1 MESDRI
7 RAVTDFTRDIAVD
20 ASAGTGKT
28 ATLIARVTNLFLA
41 KRELLPDRV
50 LMLTFTEKAAAEMKA
65 RVVEGW
71 ELLVSACRSCGTV
84 EEAAAAMASWNTLVR
99 VPEGAYPS
107 LDDLRAR
114 AGEMADGVGRLSVTT
129 FHSFCR
135 RILLSF
141 PAEAGVDPRFEVLP
155 EGESSDAW
163 DDAVRAFL
171 RAEFGREEI
180 DPLWEVVLSRAG
192 RQEDV
197 WAVVRRLCLSQRDLL
212 ARGGLDFGEPADFL
226 DFLRRRYA
234 GPVDWFQAFVGGIA
248 DEGHGMTPVLRGA
261 LAVLDSAWEA
271 VGRGD
276 LPAARRLAPE
286 G

>member
-41 KRELLPDRV
+41 KRDLLPDRV

-71 ELLVSACRSCGTV
+71 ELLVSASRSCETV
-84 EEAAAAMASWNTLVR
+84 EEASAAMAAWNTLVR
-99 VPEGAYPS
+99 VPEGAYTS

-114 AGEMADGVGRLSVTT
+114 AGEMADGAGRLSVTT

-141 PAEAGVDPRFEVLP
+141 PAEAGVDPKFEVLP

-163 DDAVRAFL
+163 DAAFRAFL
-171 RAEFGREEI
+171 RSEFGGEKT
-180 DPLWEVVLSRAG
+180 DPAWERVLSVSQT
-192 RQEDV
+192 QEAI
-197 WAVVRRLCLSQRDLL
+197 WATIRRLCLSQRDLL
-212 ARGGLDFGEPADFL
+212 AA
-226 DFLRRRYA
+226 
-234 GPVDWFQAFVGGIA
+234 
-248 DEGHGMTPVLRGA
+248 
-261 LAVLDSAWEA
+261 
-271 VGRGD
+271 
-276 LPAARRLAPE
+276 
-286 G
+286 

>member
-7 RAVTDFTRDIAVD
+7 RAVTDFSKDIAVD

-41 KRELLPDRV
+41 KRDLLPDRV

-71 ELLVSACRSCGTV
+71 ELLVSACRACGSV
-84 EEAAAAMASWNTLVR
+84 EEAAAAWNTLIR
-99 VPEGAYPS
+99 VPPGAYPS

-114 AGEMADGVGRLSVTT
+114 AEEMADGVGRLSVTT

-135 RILLSF
+135 RVLLSF

-163 DDAVRAFL
+163 DDAFRAFL
-171 RAEFGREEI
+171 RAEFGREET
-180 DPLWEVVLSRAG
+180 DPLWEVVLSRAE
-192 RQEDV
+192 RQDDV

-212 ARGGLDFGEPADFL
+212 ARETLDFGEPADF
-226 DFLRRRYA
+226 
-234 GPVDWFQAFVGGIA
+234 
-248 DEGHGMTPVLRGA
+248 
-261 LAVLDSAWEA
+261 
-271 VGRGD
+271 
-276 LPAARRLAPE
+276 
-286 G
+286 